1 MFRCISYWFVLN
13 LIAERI
19 GYLSQHI
26 LRETVV
32 VAPEGEMCKAT
43 TSGVNDRQRV

>member
-1 MFRCISYWFVLN
+1 MFRCISYLFVLD

-19 GYLSQHI
+19 GYLSQHV
-26 LRETVV
+26 LRENVV

-43 TSGVNDRQRV
+43 TPGANVRQRV